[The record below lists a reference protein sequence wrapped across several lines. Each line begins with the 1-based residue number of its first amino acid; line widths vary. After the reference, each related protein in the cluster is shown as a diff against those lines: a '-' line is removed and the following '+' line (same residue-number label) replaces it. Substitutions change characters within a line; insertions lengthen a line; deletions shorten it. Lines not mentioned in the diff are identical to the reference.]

1 MYMNT
6 IVISRKKKH
15 IRKPYLTKLSAKCE
29 LVKVDI
35 PIGM

>member
-1 MYMNT
+1 MYLNT
-6 IVISRKKKH
+6 TVISGKKN